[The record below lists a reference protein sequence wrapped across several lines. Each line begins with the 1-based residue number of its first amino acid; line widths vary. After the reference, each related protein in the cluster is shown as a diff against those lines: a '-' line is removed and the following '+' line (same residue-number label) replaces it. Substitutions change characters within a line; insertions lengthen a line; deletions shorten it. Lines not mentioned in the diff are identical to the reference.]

1 MIRPILLAGALALA
15 SSPSFGESLASAGG
29 RYAIEPSSRIVFSVG
44 QVGGGGIEG
53 QFRQFSGTFI
63 IDAARVSRS
72 AVSFTLRPASVQAGQ
87 PRITN
92 FLRSSAVFDVD
103 NHPAITFR
111 STRVT
116 QTGPRSATVE
126 GVLSAR
132 GVARRESFEVVL
144 LRQQGRGIAFHVTGN
159 VQRSP
164 YGMDVGTPIYSNVVK
179 FDMTVEGRR

>member
-1 MIRPILLAGALALA
+1 MVRTILLASVLALV
-15 SSPSFGESLASAGG
+15 SSPSFSESLSSAGG
-29 RYAIEPSSRIVFSVG
+29 RYAIAPSSRIVFSVG
-44 QVGGGGIEG
+44 QIGGGGIEG

-87 PRITN
+87 PRITS

-111 STRVT
+111 SIRVT
-116 QTGPRSATVE
+116 QTGPRSAVVE
-126 GVLSAR
+126 GMLSAR
-132 GVARRESFEVVL
+132 GVTRRENFNVAL
-144 LRQQGRGIAFHVTGN
+144 LRHQGRGVSFHVTGE
-159 VQRSP
+159 VLRSP